1 MQRRSLGRS
10 GLTVTAPGLGCM
22 GFSEFYGPTDEA
34 AAPAAL
40 EAALSLGYD
49 FLDTADT
56 YGLGRNEEL
65 LGRVLKGRRDRVVLA
80 TKFGIVRREG
90 STERRIDNSPAYL
103 TAACEASLRRL
114 GVETIDLYYCHRRD
128 PSVTIDEMVGAMARL
143 VEAGKVRALGLSEVS
158 PETLRAA
165 DAVHPIAAVQT
176 EYSLWSREP
185 EAGLIETCRDLD
197 VALVAYSP
205 LGRGFLTG
213 AVDVEALA
221 PDDFRR
227 GNPRFQGEALDRN
240 RRLADALGDFARAR
254 GVSAGQ
260 VALAWLMT
268 RSPLVVPIP
277 GTRRPERLAENA
289 AAADLALSPADIAAL
304 DALFAPG
311 AAAGARYAPGGMA
324 GIESAGG

>member
-10 GLTVTAPGLGCM
+10 GLTVSAPGLGCM

-40 EAALSLGYD
+40 EAALALGYD
-49 FLDTADT
+49 FLDTADM
-56 YGLGRNEEL
+56 YGHGRNEAL
-65 LGRVLKGRRDRVVLA
+65 IGRVLRGRRDQVVLA
-80 TKFGIVRREG
+80 TKFGIVREEG
-90 STERRIDNSPAYL
+90 SGTRRIDNSPAYL

-128 PSVTIDEMVGAMARL
+128 PSVPVAEMVGAMARL

-185 EAGLIETCRDLD
+185 EAGLIQACGELG

-213 AVDVEALA
+213 ALDVEALA

-227 GNPRFQGEALDRN
+227 GNPRFQGEALARN
-240 RRLADALGDFARAR
+240 RALAAALGDLARER
-254 GVSAGQ
+254 GATPGQ
-260 VALAWLMT
+260 VALAWLMA
-268 RSPLVVPIP
+268 RAPHVIPIP

-289 AAADLALSPADIAAL
+289 AASDLALTPADIAAL

-311 AAAGARYAPGGMA
+311 AAAGARYAEGGMA
-324 GIESAGG
+324 GIESAAG

>member
-65 LGRVLKGRRDRVVLA
+65 LGRVLKGRRDRIVLA

-128 PSVTIDEMVGAMARL
+128 PSVPIDEMVGAMARL

-254 GVSAGQ
+254 GVTAGQ

-304 DALFAPG
+304 DGLFAPG

>member
-10 GLTVTAPGLGCM
+10 GLTVSAPGLGCM
-22 GFSEFYGPTDEA
+22 GFSEFYGPTDAA
-34 AAPAAL
+34 AAPATL
-40 EAALSLGYD
+40 EAALALGYD
-49 FLDTADT
+49 FLDTADM
-56 YGLGRNEEL
+56 YGQGRNEEL

-90 STERRIDNSPAYL
+90 SSERRIDNSPAYL

-128 PSVTIDEMVGAMARL
+128 PSVPVQEMVGAMARL

-165 DAVHPIAAVQT
+165 HAVHPIAAVQT

-185 EAGLIETCRDLD
+185 EGGLLAACRDLG

-213 AVDVEALA
+213 ALDVKALA

-227 GNPRFQGEALDRN
+227 GNPRFQGEALAQN
-240 RRLADALGDFARAR
+240 RRLAEALGAFARER
-254 GVSAGQ
+254 GVTPGQ
-260 VALAWLMT
+260 VALAWLMA
-268 RSPLVVPIP
+268 RGPDVIPIP
-277 GTRRPERLAENA
+277 GSRRPERLAENA
-289 AAADLALSPADIAAL
+289 AAADLALSPSDVAAL

-324 GIESAGG
+324 GIESAAG